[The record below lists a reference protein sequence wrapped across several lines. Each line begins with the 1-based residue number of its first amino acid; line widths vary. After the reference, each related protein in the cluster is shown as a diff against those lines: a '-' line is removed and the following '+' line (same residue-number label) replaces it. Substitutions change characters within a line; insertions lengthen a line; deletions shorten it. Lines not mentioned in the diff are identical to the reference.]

1 VYQRP
6 VNRRPLDILNRKYFD
21 AESYFLQKF
30 SGIFI
35 NSDCRCFLGY
45 AVFVSWVLRDGL
57 GPDAIDSNGL
67 VAFQRFFKSFGPMLL
82 IVSPIGVTGLW
93 LTSPILRRNSRE
105 RKPQK

>member
-1 VYQRP
+1 MQKVTSYR
-6 VNRRPLDILNRKYFD
+6 NFLGFSLIL
-21 AESYFLQKF
+21 
-30 SGIFI
+30 IVVV
-35 NSDCRCFLGY
+35 FLGY
-45 AVFVSWVLRDGL
+45 AVFVSWILRDGL

-105 RKPQK
+105 RRPRK